1 MQDGNTNAELPAGS
15 NLPAPRVTPIVRPMS
30 QAENHALSLDLR
42 SHEAAAET
50 QDELDL
56 ISYWRILV
64 KRKWVVFGTV
74 VTIISIVA
82 LGTLLT
88 TPIYRATSTLQIER
102 DTIQVVKVEG
112 MQQSEADWDG
122 DFYQTQYELLRSRAL
137 AERVASQL
145 NLAQTGEMDRL
156 KVTSPWQ
163 KLAGMFQSE
172 PDPEDAP
179 SVVRDSAERKLALAR
194 SIQGG
199 LVIEPVRNTRLVRVH
214 FDSPDAEFSTRVSNA
229 VTKAYIASNLE
240 RRFESSAY
248 AKEYLEERLQ
258 ELKVKLE
265 DSERKLVEFAQKEQI
280 VGVGGEATL
289 TEQNL
294 SSINSAWAK
303 AREDRIR
310 AESRWRQ
317 ATAAQGTFLPADVL
331 GTSIIQRLQENR
343 AKLSADYQDKLRVYK
358 PDFPSMQ
365 QLKAQIDEVERQIT
379 GEVTNI
385 KGSIRAEYDAALE
398 QETMLGS
405 QLKGLKGEF
414 LDLQNRSI
422 QYNIYKRE
430 VDTNRQLYDGLLQR
444 YKEIGIAGGVSTNNV
459 SVVDSA
465 LNGFKFK
472 PSLLRNLQLAVLVG
486 LMLGVLLAFALEYF
500 DDTIKTPE
508 DLEKHLGLAVL
519 GVIPRLK
526 GLTPTM
532 AIEDPRSAF
541 AESYRSVRTALQFST
556 DSGAPSCL
564 LVVSATPSEGKTT
577 TAVMLARNFAQLG
590 KRVLVIDGDLR
601 NASLHKSLGL
611 SNEMGLCNLLAGHAK
626 PMDII
631 VPTDE
636 PNLFAMTSGPL
647 PPNPA
652 ELLAGSKMLSLL
664 TVAVEKYDKVI
675 IDGPPV
681 LGLADAPIL
690 SNIAHAT
697 LLVVESSQ
705 TRVTVARNALKRL
718 RAARAY
724 VVGALLTKY
733 DAKAV
738 GQGYGYGDYSYY
750 SYGGTDTDN
759 KAKLTKQ

>member
-1 MQDGNTNAELPAGS
+1 MQDGNTHPDLPAGS
-15 NLPAPRVTPIVRPMS
+15 NLPAPRVTPIARPLS
-30 QAENHALSLDLR
+30 PAENHALSLDLR
-42 SHEAAAET
+42 SPEPNEP

-56 ISYWRILV
+56 LSYWRILI
-64 KRKWVVFGTV
+64 KRKWAVLGTV
-74 VTIISIVA
+74 ATVMTAVAIS
-82 LGTLLT
+82 TLLT

-102 DTIQVVKVEG
+102 DTIQVLQVEG
-112 MQQSEADWDG
+112 MQQTDADWDG
-122 DFYQTQYELLRSRAL
+122 DFYQTQYELLKSRAL

-145 NLAQTGEMDRL
+145 NLAQSGEMDRM

-163 KLAGMFQSE
+163 KLLGMFRSE
-172 PDPEDAP
+172 PDPEDEP
-179 SVVRDSAERKLALAR
+179 PVVKDSAERKLALAR

-199 LVIEPVRNTRLVRVH
+199 LSIEPVRNTRLVRVH

-229 VTKAYIASNLE
+229 VSEAFIASNLE
-240 RRFESSAY
+240 RRFDSSSY
-248 AKEYLEERLQ
+248 AKGYLEDRLQ
-258 ELKVKLE
+258 ELKLKLE

-317 ATAAQGTFLPADVL
+317 AQAAQGTSLPADVL

-343 AKLSADYQDKLRVYK
+343 ARLAAEYQDKLRVYK
-358 PDFPSMQ
+358 PEFPSML
-365 QLKAQIDEVERQIT
+365 QLKAQLDEVDRQIV
-379 GEVTNI
+379 GEVANI
-385 KGSIRAEYDAALE
+385 KGSIQAEYLAAQE
-398 QETMLGS
+398 QESMLAS
-405 QLKGLKGEF
+405 QLQGLKGEF

-459 SVVDSA
+459 SVVDRA

-472 PSLLRNLQLAVLVG
+472 PSLTRNLQLALLVG
-486 LMLGVLLAFALEYF
+486 LMLGVLLALALEYL

-508 DLEKHLGLAVL
+508 DLEKQLGLAVL
-519 GVIPRLK
+519 GVIPKLK
-526 GLTPTM
+526 GITPKK
-532 AIEDPRSAF
+532 ALEDPRSAF

-556 DSGAPSCL
+556 DSGAPGCL

-577 TAVMLARNFAQLG
+577 TAVTLARNFAQLG

-601 NASLHKSLGL
+601 NASLHKALGL
-611 SNEMGLCNLLAGHAK
+611 TNEMGLCNLLAGHAK
-626 PMDII
+626 PMDVI
-631 VPTDE
+631 VATDE
-636 PNLFAMTSGPL
+636 PNLWAMTSGPL

-705 TRVTVARNALKRL
+705 TRVTIARNALKRL

-733 DAKAV
+733 DAQSA
-738 GQGYGYGDYSYY
+738 GYGYGYGDYSYY
-750 SYGGTDTDN
+750 SYGGNDS

>member
-1 MQDGNTNAELPAGS
+1 MQDGNADAELPAGS
-15 NLPAPRVTPIVRPMS
+15 NLPAPRATPIARSMS
-30 QAENHALSLDLR
+30 PAESHALSLDIR
-42 SHEAAAET
+42 SQEAAAEA
-50 QDELDL
+50 QDEFDL
-56 ISYWRILV
+56 LNYWRILV
-64 KRKWVVFGTV
+64 KRKWAVFSTVMAIMAVVAV
-74 VTIISIVA
+74 
-82 LGTLLT
+82 GTLLT
-88 TPIYRATSTLQIER
+88 TPIYRATATLQIER

-112 MQQSEADWDG
+112 MQQSESDWDG

-145 NLAQTGEMDRL
+145 NLSKTGELERL
-156 KVTSPWQ
+156 KVTSAWQ
-163 KLAGMFQSE
+163 KLMSMFQSAPE
-172 PDPEDAP
+172 PEDAP
-179 SVVRDSAERKLALAR
+179 PVVADSAERKLALAR
-194 SIQGG
+194 AIQGG
-199 LVIEPVRNTRLVRVH
+199 LVIDPVRNTRLVRVH
-214 FDSPDAEFSTRVSNA
+214 FDSPDADFSTRVTNA
-229 VTKAYIASNLE
+229 VTKAFIDNNLE
-240 RRFESSAY
+240 RRFESSSY
-248 AKEYLEERLQ
+248 AKQYLEDRLQ
-258 ELKVKLE
+258 ELKLKLE
-265 DSERKLVEFAQKEQI
+265 DSERKLVSFAQKEQI

-294 SSINSAWAK
+294 SSINTAWAK

-317 ATAAQGTFLPADVL
+317 AQTAQGTSLPAEVL

-343 AKLSADYQDKLRVYK
+343 ARVSADYQDKLRIYK
-358 PDFPSMQ
+358 PDFPSML
-365 QLKAQIDEVERQIT
+365 QLKAQIDEIDKQII
-379 GEVTNI
+379 GEVANI
-385 KGSIRAEYDAALE
+385 KGSIQAEYNAAQE
-398 QETMLGS
+398 QESMLAA
-405 QLKGLKGEF
+405 QLGGLKGEF

-465 LNGFKFK
+465 LNGYKFK
-472 PSLLRNLQLAVLVG
+472 PNLFRNMQLALLVG
-486 LMLGVLLAFALEYF
+486 LMLGVVLALALEYL

-519 GVIPRLK
+519 GVIPKLK
-526 GLTPTM
+526 GITPTI
-532 AIEDPRSAF
+532 AIQDPRSAF

-556 DSGAPSCL
+556 DAGAPSCL

-601 NASLHKSLGL
+601 NASLHKALGL
-611 SNEMGLCNLLAGHAK
+611 GNEMGLCNLLAGHAK
-626 PMDII
+626 PMDVI

-690 SNIAHAT
+690 SNIANAT

-705 TRVTVARNALKRL
+705 TRVAIARNALKRL

-733 DAKAV
+733 DSAAT

-750 SYGGTDTDN
+750 SYGGGDS
-759 KAKLTKQ
+759 KGKLTKQ